1 MGDKQVLNFEVSHSS
16 FNSVVLMN
24 SYKIPVV
31 TLFMSSSDVTSIEME
46 NMLSRYAAEFAG
58 QFLLARVDIDMDADL
73 KEQYQITSAPMIKIF
88 KDANMVH
95 QEVGIVDADDM
106 AAVLKS
112 FGISR
117 AGDGLREEASR
128 LNTQG
133 DTEGAIKKLTEAIQL
148 DPGNVRV
155 ALDMTQLLLDINM
168 VEEAVKLFNRLP
180 DSAKNSDQGKLII
193 GQVTFKNL
201 AAKTPGV
208 ESLLKAVEEDSTDID
223 SKFYLAICYIAER
236 QFDQALEYA
245 FDVLTLEPNYKEG
258 AAQEI
263 IVTVIEMLD
272 LFDTE
277 AATKARRSL
286 ANIVSS

>member
-31 TLFMSSSDVTSIEME
+31 TLFMSSSDVSSIEME
-46 NMLSRYAAEFAG
+46 SMLAGYAAEFAG
-58 QFLLARVDIDMDADL
+58 QFLLARVDVDMDAEL
-73 KEQYQITSAPMIKIF
+73 KDQYQITNAPMMKIF

-95 QEVGIVDADDM
+95 QEAGVLESEQMEAI
-106 AAVLKS
+106 LKS
-112 FGISR
+112 FGIFR
-117 AGDGLREEASR
+117 AGDELREEAAR
-128 LNTQG
+128 LNIQG

-155 ALDMTQLLLDINM
+155 ALDMTQLLLDIN
-168 VEEAVKLFNRLP
+168 VVDEAVKLFNRLP
-180 DSAKNSDQGKLII
+180 DAAKNSDQGKLII

-201 AAKTPGV
+201 AVKTPGV
-208 ESLLKAVEEDSTDID
+208 ESLLKAVKEDSTDID

-236 QFDQALEYA
+236 KFEQALENA
-245 FDVLTLEPNYKEG
+245 FEVLKVEADYKEG

-263 IVTVIEMLD
+263 IVTAIEMLD

>member
-31 TLFMSSSDVTSIEME
+31 TLFMSSSDVNSIEME
-46 NMLSRYAAEFAG
+46 SMLAGYAAEFAG
-58 QFLLARVDIDMDADL
+58 QFLLARIDVDMDAEL
-73 KEQYQITSAPMIKIF
+73 KDQYQITNAPMMKIF

-95 QEVGIVDADDM
+95 QEAGVLESEQMEAI
-106 AAVLKS
+106 LKS
-112 FGISR
+112 FGIFR
-117 AGDGLREEASR
+117 AGDELREEAAR
-128 LNTQG
+128 LNIQG

-155 ALDMTQLLLDINM
+155 ALDMTQLLLDIN
-168 VEEAVKLFNRLP
+168 VVDEAVKLFNRLP

-236 QFDQALEYA
+236 KFEQALENA
-245 FDVLTLEPNYKEG
+245 FEVLKVEANYKEG

-263 IVTVIEMLD
+263 IVTAIEMLD